1 MSSPLQLLIE
11 WLDREKQDFP
21 VHAPGKCVDPVTC
34 LTCRTA
40 AYIEE
45 ATSDVPRATIAQPV
59 RQA

>member
-45 ATSDVPRATIAQPV
+45 ATTPEQVGA
-59 RQA
+59 